1 MKINISKEIGL
12 IEVGKLVYGTF
23 VTGAP
28 GQPESVYQKVNKRKL
43 GVGLNLKF
51 PDNSSV
57 LFNIK
62 TGALRAIPGDSLVSV
77 YDAELNLR
85 MTPNVLCYLKDE
97 YKFEQS

>member
-12 IEVGKLVYGTF
+12 VEVGKLVYGTF

-28 GQPESVYQKVNKRKL
+28 GQPESIYQKVNKRKL
-43 GVGLNLKF
+43 GVGLDLEF

-62 TGALRAIPGDSLVSV
+62 TGALRSIPGDTRVSV
-77 YDAELNLR
+77 YDAELNLCVA
-85 MTPNVLCYLKDE
+85 PNVLCYLKDE
-97 YKFEQS
+97 YKFKQC

>member
-12 IEVGKLVYGTF
+12 VEVEKLTYGTF

-28 GQPESVYQKVNKRKL
+28 GQPESIYQKVNI
-43 GVGLNLKF
+43 GVGLDLEF

-62 TGALRAIPGDSLVSV
+62 TGALRSIPGDTRVSV
-77 YDAELNLR
+77 YDAELNLCVA
-85 MTPNVLCYLKDE
+85 PNVLCYLKDE
-97 YKFEQS
+97 YKFKQC